1 MFYSKGYSLER
12 MSEFLTTTS
21 QGVYGIPLGVS
32 ASYIILFSIY
42 GIATKIAPIALA
54 LIMFGLGLGLT
65 VNDFLRVVK
74 IPRDFLVGF
83 LCQVILLPIIAFILI
98 KIIPMPLE
106 IALGVMVIAA
116 APGGVTSNVL
126 TKFANG
132 DVALSVS
139 LTAIVSILS
148 ILTVPFIIFTSA
160 DLLGVSE
167 INREISMTSMSLKM
181 FFVVTVPVIFGM
193 VVRSLMTD
201 FITRKTLIVQ
211 RISVILFMIVFISI
225 WVEEWDRIISFI
237 TRAGLVAFILNIVM
251 IFTGYY
257 VAKYFTS
264 GVAQRKCISLECGLQ
279 NGTLAVFV
287 ATQLFDNIV
296 FMVPTAAY
304 ALIMFVTSIF
314 FVLIVR
320 KIN

>member
-1 MFYSKGYSLER
+1 ME
-12 MSEFLTTTS
+12 
-21 QGVYGIPLGVS
+21 
-32 ASYIILFSIY
+32 
-42 GIATKIAPIALA
+42 IATKIAPIALA
-54 LIMFGLGLGLT
+54 LIMLGLGLGLT
-65 VNDFLRVVK
+65 VNDFLRLIK
-74 IPRDFLVGF
+74 ITRDFVVGF

-116 APGGVTSNVL
+116 APGGVTSNIL

-139 LTAIVSILS
+139 LTAIVSIFS
-148 ILTVPFIIFTSA
+148 ILTVPIINFTSA

-167 INREISMTSMSLKM
+167 MNREISMISMSLKM

-193 VVRSLMTD
+193 ILRSLMTD
-201 FITRKTLIVQ
+201 FIMRKTLLIQ
-211 RISVILFMIVFISI
+211 RISIILFIIVFISI

-237 TRAGLVAFILNIVM
+237 TRAGLVTLILNIVM
-251 IFTGYY
+251 IFVGYY
-257 VAKYFTS
+257 AAKYFTS

-287 ATQLFDNIV
+287 ATQLFNDIA

>member
-1 MFYSKGYSLER
+1 ME
-12 MSEFLTTTS
+12 
-21 QGVYGIPLGVS
+21 
-32 ASYIILFSIY
+32 
-42 GIATKIAPIALA
+42 IATKIAPIALA
-54 LIMFGLGLGLT
+54 IIMFGLGLGLT
-65 VNDFLRVVK
+65 VNDFLRVIK
-74 IPRDFLVGF
+74 LPRDFLVGF

-98 KIIPMPLE
+98 KIIPMPIE
-106 IALGVMVIAA
+106 IALGFMIIAA
-116 APGGVTSNVL
+116 APGGVTSNIL

-132 DVALSVS
+132 DVALSVT
-139 LTAIVSILS
+139 LTAVVSILS

-167 INREISMTSMSLKM
+167 INREISMASMSIKM
-181 FFVVTVPVIFGM
+181 FFVVTIPVIFGM
-193 VVRSLMTD
+193 IIRSFMTD
-201 FITRKTLIVQ
+201 FIVSKTILIQ

-225 WVEEWDRIISFI
+225 WVEEWDKIISFV
-237 TRAGLVAFILNIVM
+237 TRAGLVAFILNIIM
-251 IFTGYY
+251 IFVGYY
-257 VAKYFTS
+257 VAKYLTT

-287 ATQLFDNIV
+287 ASQLFDELA